1 MKALPSLFDEER
13 FSRALFAPRKD
24 VTPPTADEVDYA
36 VNVPGARLH
45 LRAHHLEGAEAALLY
60 FHGNG
65 EVVSDLRFASVR
77 FIAEAGVA
85 LLAVEYRG
93 YGLSSGAPSLRALL
107 DDARPALDAA
117 TFLAAGRPLMVMGRS
132 LGGAC
137 ATELAGAGVA
147 GVRAWVFESAW
158 SDLAAFVR
166 RRGLEAPG
174 FSVDERARFDP
185 LPKLARCR
193 EPALVLH
200 GEQDALIAVHEAE
213 RTFATLGSTDKHLE
227 RIAGAGHNDL
237 QSRDAYWTALSAFL
251 RRVARGPT
259 EGERDRTP
267 RPTSTSR

>member
-1 MKALPSLFDEER
+1 MKALPSLFDDER

-24 VTPPTADEVDYA
+24 VTPPTADEADYA
-36 VNVPGARLH
+36 VDVAGARLH
-45 LRAHHLEGAEAALLY
+45 LRAHHLQGADAVLLY

-65 EVVSDLRFASVR
+65 EVVSDLRFAAVR
-77 FIAEAGVA
+77 CIAEAGAA

-93 YGLSSGAPSLRALL
+93 YGLSSGAPSFRALL

-117 TFLAAGRPLMVMGRS
+117 RFLAAGRPLVVMGRS

-137 ATELAGAGVA
+137 AMELAGAGVA

-166 RRGLEAPG
+166 RRGLEVPA
-174 FSVDERARFDP
+174 FSAEERARFDP

-200 GEQDALIAVHEAE
+200 GEQDALIAVQEAE
-213 RTFATLGSTDKHLE
+213 RTLATLGSSDKRLE
-227 RIAGAGHNDL
+227 RVAGAGHNDI
-237 QSRDAYWTALSAFL
+237 QSHDAYWSALAAFL
-251 RRVARGPT
+251 RRVSR
-259 EGERDRTP
+259 EGAER
-267 RPTSTSR
+267 